1 MVRKTASSSSQSD
14 VLGQSDMSGPDAS
27 GPVRQLLSPAWLSLL
42 LMGSGV
48 FLVVMLALAIVNDRG
63 FLAMWGTQRDVTQLA
78 SVVRTIEQENQN
90 LWRNIERLH
99 SDMGYIE
106 KIAREELGLVR
117 PGELVFEF
125 VE

>member
-1 MVRKTASSSSQSD
+1 VVRKAASSSSR
-14 VLGQSDMSGPDAS
+14 SDMAMPNAS
-27 GPVRQLLSPAWLSLL
+27 GPVRRLLSPAWLSLL
-42 LMGSGV
+42 LMGAGI
-48 FLVVMLALAIVNDRG
+48 FLVVMLALAIVNERG
-63 FLAMWGTQRDVTQLA
+63 FLAMWRMQRDVTQLA
-78 SVVRTIEQENQN
+78 SMVRSIEQENQD

>member
-1 MVRKTASSSSQSD
+1 MARKTASSSSQTD
-14 VLGQSDMSGPDAS
+14 EFGQSDGSEPDAP
-27 GPVRQLLSPAWLSLL
+27 GPVRQLLSPTWLSLL

-63 FLAMWGTQRDVTQLA
+63 FLAMWGMQRDVTQLA
-78 SVVRTIEQENQN
+78 SVVRSIEQENQD
-90 LWRNIERLH
+90 LWRTIGRLH
-99 SDMGYIE
+99 NDMGYIE
-106 KIAREELGLVR
+106 KIVREELGLIR

>member
-1 MVRKTASSSSQSD
+1 
-14 VLGQSDMSGPDAS
+14 
-27 GPVRQLLSPAWLSLL
+27 
-42 LMGSGV
+42 
-48 FLVVMLALAIVNDRG
+48 
-63 FLAMWGTQRDVTQLA
+63 VTQLA
-78 SVVRTIEQENQN
+78 SVVRSIEQENQD

>member
-1 MVRKTASSSSQSD
+1 
-14 VLGQSDMSGPDAS
+14 
-27 GPVRQLLSPAWLSLL
+27 
-42 LMGSGV
+42 MGAGI
-48 FLVVMLALAIVNDRG
+48 FLVVMLALAIVNERG
-63 FLAMWGTQRDVTQLA
+63 FLAMWRMQRNVTQLA
-78 SVVRTIEQENQN
+78 SVVRSIEQENQD

-99 SDMGYIE
+99 SDTGYIE

>member
-1 MVRKTASSSSQSD
+1 MVRKAASSSSQFEAPA
-14 VLGQSDMSGPDAS
+14 PD
-27 GPVRQLLSPAWLSLL
+27 GPVRRLLSPAWLSLL
-42 LMGSGV
+42 LMGAGI

-63 FLAMWGTQRDVTQLA
+63 FLAMWGMQRDVTQLA
-78 SVVRTIEQENQN
+78 GVVRTIEQENQD
-90 LWRNIERLH
+90 LLRNIERLH